1 MLLYYSLYYSSTSYE
16 SSSTLPPTTYMLLFA
31 TRARPS
37 AYVRVTLPHA
47 CRIYSYR
54 RKTPIDHALHMIML
68 DNGTIGKRAV
78 RFRRLDCQVNTDA
91 RRLEKVEK

>member
-1 MLLYYSLYYSSTSYE
+1 
-16 SSSTLPPTTYMLLFA
+16 MLLFA

-37 AYVRVTLPHA
+37 GYVRVTLPHA

-78 RFRRLDCQVNTDA
+78 RFRRQDCQVNTDA
-91 RRLEKVEK
+91 RRLEKLKSEGLDGNCIMHAYADQQITFARLAG